1 MAGSSRLTAAQQ
13 ADAIARQREGRPDV
27 AAMTSAERLA
37 AGLMTRRQAA
47 QHEHLRSLPVTRL
60 DERVRGPVPD
70 DPWAGPDPDQ
80 VRAWRLVFDAGHL
93 DCDGW
98 TADGRDGVV
107 VCACGV
113 RLGEPQAEA
122 S

>member
-1 MAGSSRLTAAQQ
+1 MDRASELSQAQQ
-13 ADAIARQREGRPDV
+13 ADLAARRREGRPV
-27 AAMTSAERLA
+27 ITAMSNEQRNA

-47 QHEHLRSLPVTRL
+47 EHEHLRSLPVTRL
-60 DERVRGPVPD
+60 AERVRGPVPD
-70 DPWAGPDPDQ
+70 DIWTGPDPDQ

-98 TADGRDGVV
+98 TSDASGALT
-107 VCACGV
+107 CACGEV
-113 RLGEPQAEA
+113 LSEA